1 MWSCCGKCRGVIYYY
16 YYTCTLSQKCC
27 RGSVRVLRKYCSID
41 TRWCEHIT
49 LVLRQ
54 LHWLPVRQCI
64 HYKLTTGAPCITK
77 TSIWLPYWWL
87 PARGWL
93 WSTDTTIIGSLF
105 PCCTTLQRHVQ
116 RTIVLCGL
124 AHVCGMTCPNISATS
139 DFQSTLLANVSKCY
153 CSLLHQAAV
162 HFWQFWF
169 LCAIYKC
176 TYLLSGR
183 IFIDE
188 YRKHQHR
195 WLDSAQCG
203 REYLVVDFNFRW
215 AELPIVFSLSG
226 FANLSTKVTNQR
238 VFRLS
243 LFFLLTENSQWF
255 QSAKVK
261 VNYCLKSV
269 EV

>member
-1 MWSCCGKCRGVIYYY
+1 MWTHHTGVEA
-16 YYTCTLSQKCC
+16 TALVACPSVHPLQADDWCTVHYQDKHL
-27 RGSVRVLRKYCSID
+27 
-41 TRWCEHIT
+41 IT
-49 LVLRQ
+49 LLMTASS
-54 LHWLPVRQCI
+54 WLTLVNR
-64 HYKLTTGAPCITK
+64 HYDHRLIVSMLYHTAT
-77 TSIWLPYWWL
+77 
-87 PARGWL
+87 ARSANDRFVW
-93 WSTDTTIIGSLF
+93 
-105 PCCTTLQRHVQ
+105 
-116 RTIVLCGL
+116 L

>member
-1 MWSCCGKCRGVIYYY
+1 MEISCNFSSHLPSFVVTKQFTCSFVSTHYRHIDRFVDKQMTSRCDYFLFQIISKYNQILITFKVMWSCCGKCRGVIYYY

-116 RTIVLCGL
+116 RTIVLCGWPMFVEWL
-124 AHVCGMTCPNISATS
+124 AQISLQHRTFS
-139 DFQSTLLANVSKCY
+139 R
-153 CSLLHQAAV
+153 
-162 HFWQFWF
+162 HFWQTSQNAIVLCFIRLQCISDSFDFYVQFINALTYF
-169 LCAIYKC
+169 LEGY
-176 TYLLSGR
+176 S
-183 IFIDE
+183 
-188 YRKHQHR
+188 
-195 WLDSAQCG
+195 
-203 REYLVVDFNFRW
+203 
-215 AELPIVFSLSG
+215 
-226 FANLSTKVTNQR
+226 
-238 VFRLS
+238 
-243 LFFLLTENSQWF
+243 
-255 QSAKVK
+255 
-261 VNYCLKSV
+261 
-269 EV
+269 